1 MSRVEKI
8 ANFINNSEGAQ
19 KLLKHVNKNPAVYS
33 AASAFILAGIMRPG
47 LIGVMPFKEK
57 KDKTYSQASAMAAG
71 VVELAATCA
80 IFLPLNK
87 SIKTASDKLYK
98 MKGSYFEG
106 NAPALRQFK
115 SLTNRGIKVLTLIPI
130 SLLRFSLVRPIVD
143 ILFGGEKDKGVEMVK
158 EVPDENK

>member
-1 MSRVEKI
+1 MDVKKV
-8 ANFINNSEGAQ
+8 ANWINNSERAQ

-33 AASAFILAGIMRPG
+33 AASAFVLAGMMRPG

-57 KDKTYSQASAMAAG
+57 KDKQYSQASAVAAG

-87 SIKTASDKLYK
+87 SIKSASDKLYK

-115 SLTNRGIKVLTLIPI
+115 SLTNRGTKALALVPI

-143 ILFGGEKDKGVEMVK
+143 IFFGKDKNKDIVQ
-158 EVPDENK
+158 EVINEDK